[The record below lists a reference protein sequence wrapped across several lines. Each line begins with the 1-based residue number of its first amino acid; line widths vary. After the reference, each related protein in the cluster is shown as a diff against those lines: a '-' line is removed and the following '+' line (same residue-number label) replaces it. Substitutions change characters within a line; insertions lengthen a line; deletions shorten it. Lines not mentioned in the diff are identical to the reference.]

1 MSWSPWICGPLHLL
15 RVRGSGVQGRYPLQ
29 YPSLLVVD
37 RDPGAGPA
45 GMGHLQEFV
54 GLLGGVAPSGT
65 LKGPTTSN

>member
-1 MSWSPWICGPLHLL
+1 MSWSPWICGPLHLPL
-15 RVRGSGVQGRYPLQ
+15 VRRSGVRGRYPLQ

-37 RDPGAGPA
+37 RDPGAGPV

-54 GLLGGVAPSGT
+54 CLHVGVAPSGT